1 MATDVHASAWVS
13 IATRLDADFDD
24 ALSSIAHPDR
34 RRVLSIL
41 AHVPDEEISL
51 QELANEHA
59 ASTRTA
65 LYHWHL
71 PKLAAVDLVEW
82 DPDRRV
88 VRPGPRF
95 GAIASFIGTSVTN

>member
-13 IATRLDADFDD
+13 IATRLDAEFDD

-41 AHVPDEEISL
+41 AHHPDEEVSL
-51 QELANEHA
+51 QELAGEYVA
-59 ASTRTA
+59 LTPTA

-71 PKLAAVDLVEW
+71 PKLASVDLVEW
-82 DPDRRV
+82 DQERRV
-88 VRPGPRF
+88 VRSGPRF
-95 GAIASFIGTSVTN
+95 GAIASFICTSVTN